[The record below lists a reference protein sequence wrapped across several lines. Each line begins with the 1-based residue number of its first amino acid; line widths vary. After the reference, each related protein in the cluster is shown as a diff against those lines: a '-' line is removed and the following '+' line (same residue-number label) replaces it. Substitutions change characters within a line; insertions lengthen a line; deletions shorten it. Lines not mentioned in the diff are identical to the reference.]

1 VGSGGVEK
9 VVKTLLKI
17 LLGGFLLFMVLAIA
31 QEWSFFSQAWFG
43 AEEPAAELTPEDRE
57 GAVQAVAL
65 TLDLMRHLYASGGDA
80 RFADRM
86 PTSAGVLEEMLADID
101 YLTRNRR
108 RQDPRLER
116 LDVDA
121 VELLGTGSVEVR
133 TRELWS
139 IRFFWLDGTGE
150 SDPHRVEVGRSR
162 YLVSRGSTGWVVEG
176 WESFGPVPVPDEAG
190 T

>member
-1 VGSGGVEK
+1 
-9 VVKTLLKI
+9 VVKPLSKI
-17 LLGGFLLFMVLAIA
+17 LLGGFLAFMALAIV

-43 AEEPAAELTPEDRE
+43 AEEPVAELAAEDRE

-86 PTSAGVLEEMLADID
+86 PTSEGVLVEMMADID
-101 YLTRNRR
+101 YLTRNQR
-108 RQDPRLER
+108 RQDPKLER
-116 LDVDA
+116 LDVEA

-139 IRFFWLDGTGE
+139 IRFLWADGSGE
-150 SDPHRVEVGRSR
+150 SDPHRVEVVRSR

-176 WESFGPVPVPDEAG
+176 WETLGPAPAPGEAG
-190 T
+190 S

>member
-1 VGSGGVEK
+1 M
-9 VVKTLLKI
+9 KTLLKI
-17 LLGGFLLFMVLAIA
+17 LLGGFVVFMVLAIS
-31 QEWSFFSQAWFG
+31 QEWSFFSQAWFA
-43 AEEPAAELTPEDRE
+43 AEEPAPELTPEDRE

-65 TLDLMRHLYASGGDA
+65 ALDLMRHLYASGGDS

-108 RQDPRLER
+108 RQDPKLEK
-116 LDVDA
+116 LDIEA
-121 VELLGTGSVEVR
+121 VELLATGSIEVQ

-139 IRFFWLDGTGE
+139 IRFLWLDGTGE

-162 YLVSRGSTGWVVEG
+162 YLVRRGSTGWVVEG
-176 WESFGPVPVPDEAG
+176 WETLGPAPASGEAG

>member
-1 VGSGGVEK
+1 VEK
-9 VVKTLLKI
+9 VVKPLFKI
-17 LLGGFLLFMVLAIA
+17 LVGGFLFFMALAIG

-43 AEEPAAELTPEDRE
+43 AEEPAPELTSKDRE
-57 GAVQAVAL
+57 GAVQAVGL
-65 TLDLMRHLYASGGDA
+65 TLDLMRHLYASGGDS

-86 PTSAGVLEEMLADID
+86 PTSAGVLEEMLADIE

-108 RQDPRLER
+108 RQDPKLEK
-116 LDVDA
+116 LDVEA
-121 VELLGTGSVEVR
+121 VELLGTGSVEVQ

-139 IRFFWLDGTGE
+139 IRFLWLDGTGE

-162 YLVSRGSTGWVVEG
+162 YLVRRGSTGWVVEG
-176 WESFGPVPVPDEAG
+176 WETLGPEPASVEAG

>member
-1 VGSGGVEK
+1 
-9 VVKTLLKI
+9 VVKPLLKI
-17 LLGGFLLFMVLAIA
+17 LLGGFLVFMVLAVA

-43 AEEPAAELTPEDRE
+43 ADETTAELTPEDRQ
-57 GAVQAVAL
+57 GAIQAVTL
-65 TLDLMRHLYASGGDA
+65 TLDLMRHLYASGGDI

-108 RQDPRLER
+108 RQDPKIER
-116 LDVDA
+116 VDIEA

-139 IRFFWLDGTGE
+139 IRSIWLDGSGE
-150 SDPHRVEVGRSR
+150 SDPHRVEVVRSR
-162 YLVSRGSTGWVVEG
+162 YLVTPGSTGWIVGG
-176 WESFGPVPVPDEAG
+176 WEALGPATAPGETG